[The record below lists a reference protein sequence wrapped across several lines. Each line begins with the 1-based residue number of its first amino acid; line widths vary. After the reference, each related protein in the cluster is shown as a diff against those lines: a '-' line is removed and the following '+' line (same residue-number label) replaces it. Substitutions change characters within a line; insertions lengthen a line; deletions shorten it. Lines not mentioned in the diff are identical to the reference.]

1 MQLTTIS
8 LFLLVIILE
17 SIMSDNNNDQIKT
30 PDRSPQPLKEF
41 NLIALIPQV
50 LKNWYWFMVTIP
62 IALLC
67 ARFYISHTLP
77 IYRSYAT
84 VLIDE
89 TDDRPLVDNSELLVG
104 LGLPGGMKNI
114 ENQIAILKSR
124 SLTKSTLEE
133 LPFEIEYFFRTFRNK
148 LPVYPSNQ

>member
-1 MQLTTIS
+1 
-8 LFLLVIILE
+8 
-17 SIMSDNNNDQIKT
+17 MSDNNNDQIKT

-50 LKNWYWFMVTIP
+50 LKNLYWFMVTIP

-89 TDDRPLVDNSELLVG
+89 TDDRPLVDNS
-104 LGLPGGMKNI
+104 
-114 ENQIAILKSR
+114 
-124 SLTKSTLEE
+124 
-133 LPFEIEYFFRTFRNK
+133 
-148 LPVYPSNQ
+148 